1 MSSQNTVMVNTND
14 IERRREQQR
23 YYAHLRKQR
32 EDNESRNIR
41 LARCHAN
48 YSRQRQQTLGDDHI
62 LVGGPA
68 NLNEEDIVHSNSTST
83 NSSPT
88 HVRAQRLVIPN

>member
-1 MSSQNTVMVNTND
+1 MLTW
-14 IERRREQQR
+14 
-23 YYAHLRKQR
+23 
-32 EDNESRNIR
+32 EDNERRNIR

-48 YSRQRQQTLGDDHI
+48 YSRQRQQTLGGDHI

-83 NSSPT
+83 HPSPT
-88 HVRAQRLVIPN
+88 HARAQRLFYFLGKGYLEHLL